1 MKTSASL
8 FVLAAV
14 FSAWTVSAA
23 NADPV
28 SPLSSQ
34 HATVQM
40 PMAAFSCAQA
50 ASQLTSA
57 GYTSVTP
64 TDCDGLQYVFEVG
77 RGDARFVIVFNAESG
92 GSVVIP
98 E

>member
-34 HATVQM
+34 HVTVQM
-40 PMAAFSCAQA
+40 PMAAFSCARA

-77 RGDARFVIVFNAESG
+77 RGNARFVIVFNAESG

>member
-64 TDCDGLQYVFEVG
+64 TDCDGLQYVFEVA

-92 GSVVIP
+92 GSVVVP